1 MTDFWQGFSTD
12 DFSTPRVTIGMGSPK
27 KGKLG
32 HFNFSTGESFSELK
46 GVTLLGRTNGYI
58 LFGGLGNVP
67 ARCASDDG
75 LNPSPRFEKP
85 ITPPENGGCVTCFA
99 KEWGSDTRKI
109 EIQTSLGLMHPGDKP
124 ICQQSISMVLADQ
137 DAMPFILSVKTHNVK
152 VVKQFLF
159 TNLRMK
165 SIAHK
170 TPPYGISF
178 DLSLRPIAGNGN
190 RYEVAVS
197 NWQKLNPEDVAL
209 RANLYEMFGRSAQA
223 LVAAEH
229 AELDQVN
236 SQLESDLPF

>member
-32 HFNFSTGESFSELK
+32 HFNFSTGESFPELK

-75 LNPSPRFEKP
+75 INPSPRIQNP
-85 ITPPENGGCVTCFA
+85 ITHPDQGGCVTCFA
-99 KEWGSDTRKI
+99 KEWGSDARKI

-124 ICQQSISMVLADQ
+124 ICQQSISMILADQ
-137 DAMPFILSVKTHNVK
+137 DAMPFILSVKTHNVRI
-152 VVKQFLF
+152 VKQFLF

-170 TPPYGISF
+170 TPPFGIAF
-178 DLSLRPIAGNGN
+178 DLTLRPIAGNGN
-190 RYEVAVS
+190 RYEVSVS
-197 NWQKLNPEDVAL
+197 NWLTLDEEAIKL
-209 RANLYEMFGRSAQA
+209 RSNLYDMFGRSAQA

-229 AELDQVN
+229 AEMDQAN